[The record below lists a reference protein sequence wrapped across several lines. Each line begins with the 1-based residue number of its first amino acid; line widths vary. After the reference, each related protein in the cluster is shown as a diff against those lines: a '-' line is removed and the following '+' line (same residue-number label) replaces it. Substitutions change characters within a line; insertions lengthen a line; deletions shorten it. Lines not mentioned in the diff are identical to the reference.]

1 VCGLKLTSKLLRTNH
16 NAPTMPGRMKKKKT
30 PPGTSQRRIM
40 WRSKGG
46 GSRIVDCDDPSD
58 RLVFLPVNVSSS
70 STDSGT
76 STSTS
81 TSRPTS
87 SPLLPG
93 QQQRRT
99 KKKAKKE
106 ASPIATTPPPVI
118 GRAAR
123 QQRHRHWNKRHAVAN
138 DRVLLKQPDTKLAF
152 LRAPG
157 CFRVRQINN
166 HPAAAYD
173 NALAQ
178 TLSWR
183 TVVPVPLCVY

>member
-1 VCGLKLTSKLLRTNH
+1 MCGLKLTSKLLRINH

-46 GSRIVDCDDPSD
+46 GSRIVDCDDPSY

-70 STDSGT
+70 STDSDSNTGT

-81 TSRPTS
+81 RNLTPQS

-93 QQQRRT
+93 QQQQRT

-106 ASPIATTPPPVI
+106 TPPPVI

-123 QQRHRHWNKRHAVAN
+123 QQRHRHWNKR
-138 DRVLLKQPDTKLAF
+138 KQPDTKLAF

-157 CFRVRQINN
+157 CFQARQINN